1 MPKKC
6 VNKSI
11 ITKTYREEPQTLQSG
26 LDIETPLKRKIA
38 KRGQETT
45 NGIPETTNGIP
56 ETPED
61 MPEMPPKKKKHSDPT
76 PTDSSG
82 TDFDENGKT
91 SSNHPIPKK
100 ISDTACVDPNKFMQR
115 LE

>member
-1 MPKKC
+1 MPKKR

-26 LDIETPLKRKIA
+26 LDIETPLKRKIP
-38 KRGQETT
+38 KHGQETT
-45 NGIPETTNGIP
+45 NSIPETL
-56 ETPED
+56 ED
-61 MPEMPPKKKKHSDPT
+61 MPEMPPKKKKHSDPA

-100 ISDTACVDPNKFMQR
+100 ISDTARVDPNKFMQR